1 MNKVIISG
9 NLTKDMDVVVTK
21 NDVNIGKF
29 TVAVNNGYG
38 ENTNTQFYPV
48 ILFGKR
54 VEALQKY
61 LLKGSKVIIEG
72 QIDYNSIQDDE
83 GNWKNYFQLIAN
95 DIDIV
100 KFVEVQEENLEI
112 AGVGFWDIFCDDG
125 SIPDLILTYQSFLK
139 VCNQVSRVDLIPQTA
154 LLY

>member
-54 VEALQKY
+54 VEALQIY
-61 LLKGSKVIIEG
+61 LLKGTKVIIDG

-83 GNWKNYFQLIAN
+83 GNWKNYFQLIAK

-100 KFVEVQEENLEI
+100 KFVDVQEEDKKSNNKYKRN
-112 AGVGFWDIFCDDG
+112 FR
-125 SIPDLILTYQSFLK
+125 K
-139 VCNQVSRVDLIPQTA
+139 
-154 LLY
+154 

>member
-9 NLTKDMDVVVTK
+9 NLTKDMDVMVSK

-61 LLKGSKVIIEG
+61 LLKGSKVIIDG
-72 QIDYNSIQDDE
+72 QIDYNSIQVDE
-83 GNWKNYFQLIAN
+83 GNWKNYFQIIAN

-100 KFVEVQEENLEI
+100 KFVEVQEEDKKSN
-112 AGVGFWDIFCDDG
+112 
-125 SIPDLILTYQSFLK
+125 
-139 VCNQVSRVDLIPQTA
+139 SR
-154 LLY
+154 YKKNYRK

>member
-9 NLTKDMDVVVTK
+9 NLTKDMDVMVSK

-61 LLKGSKVIIEG
+61 LFKGSKVILDG
-72 QIDYNSIQDDE
+72 QIDYNSIQYDE
-83 GNWKNYFQLIAN
+83 GNWKTYFQIIAN

-100 KFVEVQEENLEI
+100 KFVEVHEDKKSSSKYKKN
-112 AGVGFWDIFCDDG
+112 FR
-125 SIPDLILTYQSFLK
+125 K
-139 VCNQVSRVDLIPQTA
+139 
-154 LLY
+154 

>member
-9 NLTKDMDVVVTK
+9 NLTKDMDVTVSK

-61 LLKGSKVIIEG
+61 LLKGTKVIIDG

-83 GNWKNYFQLIAN
+83 GNWKNYFQIIAN

-100 KFVEVQEENLEI
+100 
-112 AGVGFWDIFCDDG
+112 
-125 SIPDLILTYQSFLK
+125 
-139 VCNQVSRVDLIPQTA
+139 
-154 LLY
+154 

>member
-9 NLTKDMDVVVTK
+9 NLTKDMDVMVTK

-61 LLKGSKVIIEG
+61 LLKGTKVIIDG

-83 GNWKNYFQLIAN
+83 GNWKNYFQIIAN

-100 KFVEVQEENLEI
+100 KLVEVQEEDKKSN
-112 AGVGFWDIFCDDG
+112 
-125 SIPDLILTYQSFLK
+125 SKYK
-139 VCNQVSRVDLIPQTA
+139 KNYRK
-154 LLY
+154 

>member
-61 LLKGSKVIIEG
+61 LLKGTKVIIDG

-100 KFVEVQEENLEI
+100 KFVDVQEENKKSNNKYKKNFRKS
-112 AGVGFWDIFCDDG
+112 A
-125 SIPDLILTYQSFLK
+125 T
-139 VCNQVSRVDLIPQTA
+139 
-154 LLY
+154 

>member
-9 NLTKDMDVVVTK
+9 NLTKDMDVMVSK
-21 NDVNIGKF
+21 NDMNIGNF

-48 ILFGKR
+48 VMFGKR

-61 LLKGSKVIIEG
+61 LLKGTKVIIEG
-72 QIDYNSIQDDE
+72 QINYNSVKDDE
-83 GNWKNYFQLIAN
+83 GNWKNYFQIVVN

-100 KFVEVQEENLEI
+100 KFVEVEEDNKKN
-112 AGVGFWDIFCDDG
+112 
-125 SIPDLILTYQSFLK
+125 SKYNK
-139 VCNQVSRVDLIPQTA
+139 NKYRK
-154 LLY
+154 

>member
-9 NLTKDMDVVVTK
+9 NLTKDMDVMVSK

-61 LLKGSKVIIEG
+61 LLKGTKVIIDG
-72 QIDYNSIQDDE
+72 LIDYNSIQDDQ
-83 GNWKNYFQLIAN
+83 GNWKNYFQIIAN

-100 KFVEVQEENLEI
+100 KFVEVQEDKKSSSKYKKN
-112 AGVGFWDIFCDDG
+112 
-125 SIPDLILTYQSFLK
+125 YRK
-139 VCNQVSRVDLIPQTA
+139 
-154 LLY
+154 

>member
-9 NLTKDMDVVVTK
+9 NLTKDMDVRVAK
-21 NDVNIGKF
+21 SDMNIGKF

-48 ILFGKR
+48 VLFGKR

-61 LLKGSKVIIEG
+61 LLKGVKVIIEG
-72 QIDYNSIQDDE
+72 QIDYNSVQDEE
-83 GNWKNYFQLIAN
+83 GNWKNYFQVIAN

-100 KFVEVQEENLEI
+100 KFVEVEEEPKKNNK
-112 AGVGFWDIFCDDG
+112 FNKK
-125 SIPDLILTYQSFLK
+125 TYRK
-139 VCNQVSRVDLIPQTA
+139 
-154 LLY
+154 

>member
-9 NLTKDMDVVVTK
+9 NLTKDMDVMVTK

-29 TVAVNNGYG
+29 TVAVNNGYV

-61 LLKGSKVIIEG
+61 LLKGTKVIIDG
-72 QIDYNSIQDDE
+72 QIDYNSIQDEE
-83 GNWKNYFQLIAN
+83 GNWKNYFQIIAN

-100 KFVEVQEENLEI
+100 KFVEVQEDKKSNNKYKKN
-112 AGVGFWDIFCDDG
+112 FR
-125 SIPDLILTYQSFLK
+125 K
-139 VCNQVSRVDLIPQTA
+139 
-154 LLY
+154 

>member
-9 NLTKDMDVVVTK
+9 NLTKDMDVKVTSK
-21 NDVNIGKF
+21 DMNIGKF

-48 ILFGKR
+48 VLFGKR

-61 LLKGSKVIIEG
+61 LLKGTKVIIEG
-72 QIDYNSIQDDE
+72 QIDYNSVQDDD
-83 GNWKNYFQLIAN
+83 GNWKNYFQIIAN

-100 KFVEVQEENLEI
+100 KFVEVEEEPKKNNK
-112 AGVGFWDIFCDDG
+112 FNNKR
-125 SIPDLILTYQSFLK
+125 YK
-139 VCNQVSRVDLIPQTA
+139 K
-154 LLY
+154 